1 MDLTHQRP
9 GEHHYIHSVSNQG
22 IRIAD
27 QLCSSALIVSANRL
41 ITDWP
46 VSRAEE
52 IGIQD
57 LEQILQLEPEVVLI
71 GTGQRQVFLPP
82 ELLMYFYKRSVGIE
96 IMNTQ
101 AACRTFNVLVSEQ
114 RNVAAA
120 LLPVSDSQAVM

>member
-9 GEHHYIHSVSNQG
+9 GDHHYIRSVSNQG

-27 QLCSSALIVSANRL
+27 QLCSGALIVSANRL

-52 IGIQD
+52 IGTQD

-82 ELLMYFYKRSVGIE
+82 ELLMHFYKRSVGIE

-114 RNVAAA
+114 RNVVAA
-120 LLPVSDSQAVM
+120 LLPLSC